1 MSIRN
6 FFALIFIISLSIF
19 IYFRF
24 YPEFIENIKDNPT
37 EVPKQHIDKKSQ
49 ISQKTTRPNISLEA
63 NFEDTNSRF
72 IILTSLIS
80 SFLSFIGFLI
90 SSYYSI
96 IGHKREEELLKL
108 KKDRE
113 ALEMEKIQAEIR
125 ALARGEI

>member
-24 YPEFIENIKDNPT
+24 YPEFIQNIQSNIVSQ
-37 EVPKQHIDKKSQ
+37 EHIDKKSQ
-49 ISQKTTRPNISLEA
+49 ISQKITRPNISLEA
-63 NFEDTNSRF
+63 NLETDNNRF
-72 IILTSLIS
+72 LILTSLIS

-113 ALEMEKIQAEIR
+113 ELEMEKIQAEIR

>member
-24 YPEFIENIKDNPT
+24 YPEFIENIKGS
-37 EVPKQHIDKKSQ
+37 VVSQQQIDKKSQ
-49 ISQKTTRPNISLEA
+49 ISQKITKPNISLEA
-63 NFEDTNSRF
+63 NFEDTNNRF

-96 IGHKREEELLKL
+96 IGHKKEEELLKL

>member
-24 YPEFIENIKDNPT
+24 YPEFIETIKDNPT
-37 EVPKQHIDKKSQ
+37 EVPQQHIDKKSQ
-49 ISQKTTRPNISLEA
+49 ISQKTRRPNISLEA
-63 NFEDTNSRF
+63 NFEDTNSKF

-108 KKDRE
+108 RKDRE